1 MNKYYIVQILE
12 KDKEEVKS
20 IIEQRFDDLED
31 ALHCVAILD
40 KCVDTDK
47 CIVEIV
53 KWENDTEVDVV
64 FAI

>member
-40 KCVDTDK
+40 KCVDTYK

>member
-20 IIEQRFDDLED
+20 VIEQRFDDLED
-31 ALHCVAILD
+31 ALHCVAILY